1 MPDDADSGTL
11 VSLAELKE
19 LAELFDSAENAMVPD
34 SPDAK
39 AAQVAFDNKVQELY
53 DDKLAPDPHFSA
65 LIAQPIFKA
74 QVRTK
79 CRQFLRKN

>member
-53 DDKLAPDPHFSA
+53 DSKVAPDPQFSA
-65 LIAQPIFKA
+65 LVQPIFKA